1 MLGAL
6 LSDNTPQRF
15 KFISFPRQKPP
26 LTLMKYYHYLF
37 AILILGAIS
46 CSKKDVEENNSAQST
61 TQNQASTDAAPE
73 PKSDSDSTSTTEPN
87 EPTEDENND
96 PGKHTETAKNLML
109 VMKGFIDNLSTVRD
123 VESAETAVAK
133 FEDMAASFE
142 TIANEMESLG
152 LPSGQEAEAIRT
164 LFSDT
169 EKQIQ
174 EKMAGIMGFLLGDQ
188 EVGKII
194 TPALEKFGQRMDKL
208 SPLMEQW
215 SGNAS
220 QSSEPG
226 EPPVNEIP
234 LEEAVEKIDE

>member
-109 VMKGFIDNLSTVRD
+109 VMNSFIDNLSTVRD

-220 QSSEPG
+220 QSSEPE

>member
-6 LSDNTPQRF
+6 LLDKLHKDLNSYLFRG
-15 KFISFPRQKPP
+15 KKPP
-26 LTLMKYYHYLF
+26 PIQMKYYHYLF

-46 CSKKDVEENNSAQST
+46 CSKKDVEENNSSQST
-61 TQNQASTDAAPE
+61 TQTQASTEPE
-73 PKSDSDSTSTTEPN
+73 PETKSDSDSNSTTEPN

-96 PGKHTETAKNLML
+96 PGKHTETAKSLMA
-109 VMKGFIDNLSTVRD
+109 VMNSFIDNLSTVRD

-142 TIANEMESLG
+142 TIANDMESLG

-226 EPPVNEIP
+226 QAPVNEIP